1 MFRKKLIIWY
11 VWLVLD
17 IMMFYYYVI
26 DFCQVFYNES
36 VAEYAELVE
45 LFGFNAIAV
54 SNVTSMNGR
63 YIFVAD

>member
-1 MFRKKLIIWY
+1 
-11 VWLVLD
+11 
-17 IMMFYYYVI
+17 MMFYYYVI